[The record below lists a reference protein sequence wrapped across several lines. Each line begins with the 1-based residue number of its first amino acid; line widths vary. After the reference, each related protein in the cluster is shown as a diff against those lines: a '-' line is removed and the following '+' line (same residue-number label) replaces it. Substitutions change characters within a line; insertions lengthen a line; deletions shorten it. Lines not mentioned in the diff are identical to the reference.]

1 MKKLLKKTKFTQR
14 EQELFEE
21 LKLIYPLYGL
31 KNSLRKLNNSEEVT
45 EEEIATVVAF
55 TDTFSTVSLHSAIVG
70 SVVASIADKVNQ
82 HHHTKTCRKYQT
94 VCRFK
99 FPKLPSY
106 ATIIARP
113 PGKNIPAQEK
123 KSLEAKHDAVLKKV
137 KEVLDAEDVMKS
149 ILLEYPKESE
159 TTVAEATEGKLLKI
173 VL

>member
-1 MKKLLKKTKFTQR
+1 MIEDLKLL
-14 EQELFEE
+14 
-21 LKLIYPLYGL
+21 YPLYGHRS
-31 KNSLRKLNNSEEVT
+31 SLRKLNNGEEVT

-137 KEVLDAEDVMKS
+137 KEVLDDEDVMKS
-149 ILLEYPKESE
+149 ILLDYPKESE